1 MSTPHLHPLLMQGT
15 LSHLAL
21 SLGRWVGD
29 RLPGRSVT
37 GRWMGECA
45 GSMAIDR
52 WGMGSSIHRSKF
64 GQDYAFPNHWRMK
77 IHVYPFVS
85 GNFGVKTRAFDQDS
99 WNHEGCCNPML
110 CCLFIADSS
119 ILYAQL
125 TTLLHVCYFNH
136 EDFYHCYF
144 IDEKTVTCTLHN
156 AWSHKPGTTHRKNHS
171 DFGANYLQL
180 FKDARWRA
188 VRASFHGD
196 FSMISPWFNDC
207 FSSMKHGDNHKSTM
221 TW

>member
-110 CCLFIADSS
+110 CCLFIADSIVFLMLNWPCCYMCVTS
-119 ILYAQL
+119 MMKISTIVISLVKKPLLAPYTMLEATNLGQL
-125 TTLLHVCYFNH
+125 TG
-136 EDFYHCYF
+136 
-144 IDEKTVTCTLHN
+144 
-156 AWSHKPGTTHRKNHS
+156 KPLR
-171 DFGANYLQL
+171 LRRQL
-180 FKDARWRA
+180 PAAF
-188 VRASFHGD
+188 
-196 FSMISPWFNDC
+196 
-207 FSSMKHGDNHKSTM
+207 
-221 TW
+221 